1 MKEFIREKVT
11 IMKINLNFLRE
22 KVTIMKINLNFLQM
36 LHRGKLYIDSLN
48 INLHNF
54 TLVTASKLNVNGG
67 RIWAH
72 ERRTFWYTNISN
84 NPGRH
89 EIRWKED
96 FRMTR
101 PNFEYIVHQ
110 NFVRKERY
118 TIQKSNSS
126 KEKGGSCLLDVGNR
140 KQLPFYWKKGC

>member
-1 MKEFIREKVT
+1 MKEFI
-11 IMKINLNFLRE
+11 RE

-48 INLHNF
+48 INLRNF

-72 ERRTFWYTNISN
+72 ERRTFWCTNISN
-84 NPGRH
+84 NSGRH

-96 FRMTR
+96 FRMTQ
-101 PNFEYIVHQ
+101 PNFEYIVHL

-126 KEKGGSCLLDVGNR
+126 KEKGGSCLLEVGNR
-140 KQLPFYWKKGC
+140 KQLPFYWKNGC